1 MRLPQAAFS
10 ACKQRFFI
18 RNKNFLFT
26 LLKLQK
32 TYDIIIAK
40 NLSYFIYERRGTEMN
55 EKFIITIS
63 RQYGS
68 GGRLIAKKVAEKHGI
83 DCYDKELIRLAAKE
97 SGMSEKVFESM
108 DEKPTNSLLYSL
120 AMGAYAMDGQY
131 VYWNDV
137 AVPLTDKV
145 YQIQTDLIKK
155 LASEKSGV
163 FVGRCADY
171 VLRDYPNCLKVFIS
185 DSHENRV
192 NRIVNEYGAEAK
204 KVDDLINKTDKKRSN
219 YYGFHTNLT
228 WGDCSNYDICVK
240 TGSFGMDEAAEMIID
255 ALELKLGR
263 KVRP

>member
-1 MRLPQAAFS
+1 M
-10 ACKQRFFI
+10 
-18 RNKNFLFT
+18 
-26 LLKLQK
+26 
-32 TYDIIIAK
+32 
-40 NLSYFIYERRGTEMN
+40 GMN
-55 EKFIITIS
+55 DKFIITIS

-68 GGRLIAKKVAEKHGI
+68 GGRLIAKKVAEKLGI
-83 DCYDKELIRLAAKE
+83 DYYDKDLIRMAAKE

-131 VYWNDV
+131 VYWGD
-137 AVPLTDKV
+137 ATVPLTDKV

-171 VLRDYPNCLKVFIS
+171 VLKDYPNCLKVFVS

-204 KVDDLINKTDKKRSN
+204 KVDDLIVKTDKKRAN

-228 WGDCSNYDICVK
+228 WGDCTNYDLCVR
-240 TGSFGMDEAAEMIID
+240 TGSFGMDGAADMIID